1 MEGNFKHQNAYS
13 GYDEVYSIIENFKE
27 RVQYI
32 ADFPCYDDDS
42 DIKYEDA
49 IEEVWEMI
57 EFMLTDETFNEW
69 FTEDIYDF
77 ISKTL
82 EEEGLSLRHDF
93 HRIIDDRNKRELFSP
108 SQVASSRQI
117 VLSRT

>member
-1 MEGNFKHQNAYS
+1 
-13 GYDEVYSIIENFKE
+13 
-27 RVQYI
+27 
-32 ADFPCYDDDS
+32 
-42 DIKYEDA
+42 
-49 IEEVWEMI
+49 MI

-93 HRIIDDRNKRELFSP
+93 HRIIDDRNKGW
-108 SQVASSRQI
+108 I
-117 VLSRT
+117 

>member
-1 MEGNFKHQNAYS
+1 MEGNFKHQDAYS

-77 ISKTL
+77 ISRTL

-93 HRIIDDRNKRELFSP
+93 HRIIDDRNKGW
-108 SQVASSRQI
+108 I
-117 VLSRT
+117 